1 MSSSRIGRE
10 RLATPDFS
18 DGGRSVSS
26 AGSASSSSNG
36 GHSTNPPDD
45 ATVIRQRPPL
55 SLAPG
60 PWNDADPAAPLVGLR
75 LAHFE
80 LRELVGGG
88 GMGAV
93 YRALDTLLNREVAVK
108 VLSPD
113 LARDPE
119 VVRRFKNEA
128 QSAARLDHE
137 HITRVYFVGEDQGW
151 HYIVFE
157 FIEGVNLRDFVARGG
172 PLPLADALLYTVQI
186 ARAIEHAST
195 RDVVHRDI
203 KPSNVLIAGPG
214 RVKVVDMGLARLLLV
229 DQSSADLTASGV
241 TLGTFD
247 YISPEQARD
256 PRAADVRSDLYS
268 LGCTLYFMLTG
279 RPPFPQGT
287 VLQKLLQH
295 QGDEPSDP
303 REVRPDLPEEL
314 VLILRRM
321 MAKSPAQRYQSPRAL
336 IADLSGLASR
346 LNLPL
351 AAPDSAWLPA
361 PAPPRFDWAR
371 QLNWALP
378 VAALLVIVLVL
389 DALWRPDSPAA
400 DQTAQRAP
408 APDTRRFVPDEPKTD
423 LPPIGKQNDG
433 AGAKKAV
440 EVQSGQPSPTTSEAN
455 ALPQRPPRTARNSG
469 RGYAALLSSAG
480 GILRKSAEAWLGSP
494 SVPASAPNRAATTPS
509 VSGSVPVEPAVPPV
523 AAPAAVSDGL
533 LVVTDDPKGPREYRS
548 LRTACS
554 VAKDGEI
561 IELRFDGRREA
572 EPVTVGMRRVTI
584 RPGKG
589 YRPVVVFRPNQADPI
604 RYPRNMI
611 SVAGGRLTLLN
622 LVLELDV
629 PALEAIPAASWSLL
643 ASQRA
648 ELIRL
653 EGCTLT
659 IRNSAAM
666 GRAALHP
673 DVSFFDFRAPPGS
686 DSMMMGSL
694 APRELPEARID
705 LEDCVLRG
713 EAAWLR
719 IADSQAMHVTWNNG
733 LLAISERALSLPPRT
748 MSDRPP
754 GALRLELRHLT
765 AAVNG
770 GLVRLPSPQD
780 QGQHRALEIDCA
792 DSIWIGQT
800 EPFITQ
806 LGAASPSSSRAD
818 FVWKG
823 GRNFYVDF
831 PILLSRPGDR
841 AGLPQTTSFPQWQSL
856 WGPLQEKRLARSDFA
871 QLPGAS
877 QPFHAHQVADYA
889 LDDQASENPA
899 LGGASDSLDAGM
911 LPAGL
916 TTPAALPTRPAA
928 DARAA
933 YDAIP

>member
-1 MSSSRIGRE
+1 M
-10 RLATPDFS
+10 
-18 DGGRSVSS
+18 
-26 AGSASSSSNG
+26 
-36 GHSTNPPDD
+36 
-45 ATVIRQRPPL
+45 IRQRPPL
-55 SLAPG
+55 SLVAG
-60 PWNDADPAAPLVGLR
+60 PWNEADPAGPLVGMQ

-80 LRELVGGG
+80 LREFVGGG

-157 FIEGVNLRDFVARGG
+157 FIEGVNVRDFVARGG

-186 ARAIEHAST
+186 ARAIEHASS

-214 RVKVVDMGLARLLLV
+214 RVKVVDMGLARVLLV

-295 QGDEPSDP
+295 QGDEPPDP
-303 REVRPDLPEEL
+303 REVRPDLPVEL
-314 VLILRRM
+314 TQIVRRM

-336 IADLSGLASR
+336 IADLSNLAAR

-351 AAPDSAWLPA
+351 APLDQGWMPA
-361 PAPPRFDWAR
+361 PAPSFDWAR

-389 DALWRPDSPAA
+389 DALWRPSNAPPARPQATDAARTLAQDPLNGTGAEKQSPGTKAKTNDVADSAA
-400 DQTAQRAP
+400 R
-408 APDTRRFVPDEPKTD
+408 
-423 LPPIGKQNDG
+423 
-433 AGAKKAV
+433 
-440 EVQSGQPSPTTSEAN
+440 PSPPTTQRSGEGASARPSRTTSGGFA
-455 ALPQRPPRTARNSG
+455 T
-469 RGYAALLSSAG
+469 LLRSAG
-480 GILRKSAEAWLGSP
+480 GIFKKTAEAWLESP
-494 SVPASAPNRAATTPS
+494 APRANSAAAAPSPAPTSPRVAQPNVAPAAAQPAAVTTAP
-509 VSGSVPVEPAVPPV
+509 
-523 AAPAAVSDGL
+523 PAAVSDGL
-533 LVVTDDPKGPREYRS
+533 LVVTDEPLAPREYRS

-589 YRPVVVFRPNQADPI
+589 YRPVIVFRPNQTDPI
-604 RYPRNMI
+604 RYPRSMI

-622 LVLELDV
+622 LQVELEV
-629 PALEAIPAASWSLL
+629 PPLEAIPAASWSLI

-653 EGCTLT
+653 EGCNLS
-659 IRNSAAM
+659 IRNAGV

-673 DVSFFDFRAPPGS
+673 DVAFFDFKPPPGS

-694 APRELPEARID
+694 APRDLTEGRID

-713 EAAWLR
+713 EAYWLR
-719 IADSQAMHVTWNNG
+719 VADSQPLHVTWNNG
-733 LLAISERALSLPPRT
+733 LLAISERAVNLAPRT
-748 MSDRPP
+748 MSDRAP
-754 GALRLELRHLT
+754 GTLRLDLRHLT
-765 AAVNG
+765 AAVAN

-780 QGQHRALEIDCA
+780 FPLHRALEVDCA
-792 DSIWIGQT
+792 DSIWLGQN
-800 EPFITQ
+800 EPFVTQ
-806 LGAASPSSSRAD
+806 LGAAGSGDLRGSLA
-818 FVWKG
+818 WKG
-823 GRNFYVDF
+823 GRNFFLGF
-831 PILLSRPGDR
+831 PAMYGRAGDR
-841 AGLPQTTSFPQWQSL
+841 SASPLSSLTFAQWQGQ
-856 WGPLQEKRLARSDFA
+856 WGAPQEKQLTRADFVELPEAAR
-871 QLPGAS
+871 
-877 QPFHAHQVADYA
+877 PFHGHLVEDYA
-889 LDDQASENPA
+889 LDDQAWDNPA
-899 LGGASDSLDAGM
+899 LGGASDSQDAGV
-911 LPAGL
+911 LAAGL
-916 TTPAALPTRPAA
+916 TSGGTPPARLAPETRAAL
-928 DARAA
+928 
-933 YDAIP
+933 DAIP

>member
-1 MSSSRIGRE
+1 
-10 RLATPDFS
+10 L
-18 DGGRSVSS
+18 
-26 AGSASSSSNG
+26 NG
-36 GHSTNPPDD
+36 GHPTNPPDD

-60 PWNDADPAAPLVGLR
+60 PWNDSDPAAPLVGLR

-314 VLILRRM
+314 VQILRRT

-351 AAPDSAWLPA
+351 AAPDAAWLPA
-361 PAPPRFDWAR
+361 PAPPKFDWAR

-389 DALWRPDSPAA
+389 DALWRPDNPAA
-400 DQTAQRAP
+400 DQTAQRGTVTDA
-408 APDTRRFVPDEPKTD
+408 RRFVPEGTKDD
-423 LPPIGKQNDG
+423 LPPVSKQSDA
-433 AGAKKAV
+433 AGAKKVV
-440 EVQSGQPSPTTSEAN
+440 EVQPEQSSPSTLEAKT
-455 ALPQRPPRTARNSG
+455 LPKNPPSRASRPSG
-469 RGYAALLSSAG
+469 RGYATLLSSAG
-480 GILRKSAEAWLGSP
+480 NILRKTAEAWLDSP
-494 SVPASAPNRAATTPS
+494 SVPAAAPSRATLPPS
-509 VSGSVPVEPAVPPV
+509 PSGTLPVEPAIPPV

-572 EPVTVGMRRVTI
+572 EPVTVGLRRVTI

-589 YRPVVVFRPNQADPI
+589 YWPVVVFRPNQADPI

-659 IRNSAAM
+659 IRNPAAM
-666 GRAALHP
+666 GRSALHP
-673 DVSFFDFRAPPGS
+673 DVSFFDFRPPPGS

-765 AAVNG
+765 AAVDG
-770 GLVRLPSPQD
+770 GFVRLPSPQD
-780 QGQHRALEIDCA
+780 QSQHRALEIDCA

-806 LGAASPSSSRAD
+806 LGSNSLSSSRAD
-818 FVWKG
+818 LVWKG
-823 GRNFYVDF
+823 GRNFFVDF
-831 PILLSRPGDR
+831 PVMLSRAGDR
-841 AGLPQTTSFPQWQSL
+841 AGLAQTVPFAQWQSL
-856 WGPLQEKRLARSDFA
+856 WGPLQEKRLARSEFS
-871 QLPGAS
+871 QLPGPS
-877 QPFHAHQVADYA
+877 QPFHTHQVADYA
-889 LDDQASENPA
+889 LDDQAWDNPA